1 MQRGKD
7 VWLIVW
13 QLLMKVGWWD
23 IPLALR
29 DLVEAIPIISH
40 DGLPLVTGNNFQ
52 PPPTATHPL
61 LFGPPVYW
69 HLAYQSDPL
78 PLLLR
83 PPLLFGTGEYLNV
96 LKIKNFPSKIAN
108 VSPFLISL
116 CLLLKVHQ
124 FHWWGF
130 DQFFCSS
137 QFFWSIIF
145 KTAIYGNNFQTSQF
159 FHFYCHD
166 YISLNVHPNEVAAL
180 GVFHLRRVV

>member
-61 LFGPPVYW
+61 LFG
-69 HLAYQSDPL
+69 
-78 PLLLR
+78 
-83 PPLLFGTGEYLNV
+83 TGEYLNV

-137 QFFWSIIF
+137 QFFWSITF

-166 YISLNVHPNEVAAL
+166 YISLNMHPNEVAAL